1 MSLADNNRACLN
13 EIELTYIV
21 IFALTVLI
29 ALISVVFLYELK
41 DEFKLLRHR
50 KNQWLLTLED
60 LENKF
65 EGQQNE
71 EIVEHTGK
79 GRFIRLKVDAPKLV

>member
-1 MSLADNNRACLN
+1 MGLADNNRACLN

-21 IFALTVLI
+21 VFVLTVVV
-29 ALISVVFLYELK
+29 ALISAIFLYELK

-50 KNQWLLTLED
+50 KNQWLLTLEE

-65 EGQQNE
+65 EDQPDE
-71 EIVEHTGK
+71 EIVEHIGK
-79 GRFIRLKVDAPKLV
+79 G